1 VISAPWPPDSGNR
14 NHRPLFS
21 TGAEAQ
27 NLGLREPAGKLN
39 MSKHARA
46 KRPPYVEV
54 ILTIAVMAFLA
65 LIIAGGFNQ
74 PADEVAR
81 ATMGAE

>member
-1 VISAPWPPDSGNR
+1 MAKR
-14 NHRPLFS
+14 
-21 TGAEAQ
+21 
-27 NLGLREPAGKLN
+27 
-39 MSKHARA
+39 ARA
-46 KRPPYVEV
+46 KRPPYVEI

-74 PADEVAR
+74 SADEVAR

>member
-1 VISAPWPPDSGNR
+1 
-14 NHRPLFS
+14 
-21 TGAEAQ
+21 
-27 NLGLREPAGKLN
+27 

-46 KRPPYVEV
+46 KRTPYLEV
-54 ILTIAVMAFLA
+54 ILTVAVMAFLA

-81 ATMGAE
+81 ATLGAE